1 MMLDTIANRKVE
13 FAKTLEA
20 TEAEVC
26 VLGSILLN
34 NVLIRQTKKLGVMD
48 FSKPFHRAV
57 FSAMLELEETGER
70 IDPILI
76 IEIMRKQPGFDALW
90 SVSSVTNLT
99 YGLPFFEDKDFRDYV
114 RVVKE
119 TASVSFAVQE
129 TEKLADLLAGR
140 RITLKEFTVRL
151 ANLESELR
159 SNYAEETDSFK
170 ALSEIFQTEVL
181 PTLDAYFREEKSEF
195 LISTGFDKI
204 DEVLGGGLYLS
215 DVLAVVA
222 PPKSAKSALALQVA
236 LRMARN
242 LAGDGSVGLLS
253 LEMSN
258 LQNALRLIAQESYAQ
273 SFENF
278 GDDRDAIASNWLRPG
293 IYESTYKKASEIAVS
308 LFLDN
313 FLLCQKPLEWREVQA
328 EARRLVKDKNMRV
341 LVVDY
346 WQLIKNDKRGMSRA
360 DLLADV
366 ANGLKMLGQELN
378 IVVIILGQFNA
389 EGLKKH
395 KEGGELSAL
404 YLEGSSGLLK
414 AANIVLTVD
423 IKEANLNDPYAPRK
437 GTLTFKPLRSAA
449 DRRLEC
455 DFYGRYLT
463 VTNIY

>member
-1 MMLDTIANRKVE
+1 MPDGIANRTIE
-13 FAKTLEA
+13 FSDKMEA
-20 TEAEVC
+20 VAAEIS
-26 VLGSILLN
+26 VLGGILLVN
-34 NVLIRQTKKLGVMD
+34 SLMRQTTRLSVMD

-57 FSAMLELEETGER
+57 FAAMLELEENRER
-70 IDPILI
+70 IDPVLI
-76 IEIMRKQPGFDALW
+76 VEIMKIQPGYDSLW
-90 SVSSVTNLT
+90 TVSSVTGLT
-99 YGLPFFEDKDFRDYV
+99 YGLPAFEDIRDYV
-114 RVVKE
+114 RIVKE
-119 TASVSFAVQE
+119 SASVVFAVRE
-129 TEKLADLLAGR
+129 AEKLADLLASR
-140 RITLKEFTVRL
+140 RIGLKEFTLRL
-151 ANLESELR
+151 SKLESELR

-170 ALSEIFQTEVL
+170 PLSEIFQKEVL

-215 DVLAVVA
+215 DVLAIVA
-222 PPKSAKSALALQVA
+222 PPKSAKSALALQLA
-236 LRMARN
+236 LRMARQM
-242 LAGDGSVGLLS
+242 AGECSVGLLS

-258 LQNALRLIAQESYAQ
+258 LQNALRLIAQESFSQ
-273 SFENF
+273 SFESH
-278 GDDRDAIASNWLRPG
+278 GDDRDAIASNWLKPG
-293 IYESTYKKASEIAVS
+293 IYESTYKQASAVAAS

-313 FLLCQKPLEWREVQA
+313 FLVCQKPLEWREVQA
-328 EARRLVKDKNMRV
+328 EARRLARDKNMRV

-346 WQLIKNDKRGMSRA
+346 WQLIENDKRGMSRA
-360 DLLADV
+360 DRLADI

-378 IVVIILGQFNA
+378 IVVIVLGQFNA

-395 KEGGELSAL
+395 KEGGDLSAL

-414 AANIVLTVD
+414 AANIILTVD
-423 IKEANLNDPYAPRK
+423 IKEGDMHNPYAARK